1 MKHQIKNRFTGA
13 VLFEADVPE
22 GTESGLIARVALEQA
37 VAADAY
43 LRGANLRGANLG
55 GADLRGANLRGANL
69 GGADLRG
76 ANLRGANL
84 RGANLGGADLR
95 GANLR
100 GANLGD
106 ANLGDANLGDANLRG
121 ANLGDANLG
130 DANLG
135 DANLGDANLGDAN
148 LRGANLGG
156 ANLGELASIWD
167 TAGNRAEIKS
177 LQLETWGVTYT
188 ATHMQ
193 IGCQHHT
200 LERWWGFSD
209 DCIRRMD
216 ERALEWW
223 RKWKPVIQQIIAMS
237 PAVPGGAKPAEP
249 AEQEAEPAEA

>member
-22 GTESGLIARVALEQA
+22 GTESGIIARVALEQS
-37 VAADAY
+37 VAA
-43 LRGANLRGANLG
+43 GANLRDANLGGADLRDANLG

-69 GGADLRG
+69 GGADLRD
-76 ANLRGANL
+76 
-84 RGANLGGADLR
+84 ANLGGADLR

-100 GANLGD
+100 GANLGGADLRD
-106 ANLGDANLGDANLRG
+106 ANLGGADLRG
-121 ANLGDANLG
+121 
-130 DANLG
+130 
-135 DANLGDANLGDAN
+135 AN

-156 ANLGELASIWD
+156 ADLRDANLGGADLGGADLGGANLGELGSIWD

-223 RKWKPVIQQIIAMS
+223 RKWKPVIQQIVAMS

-249 AEQEAEPAEA
+249 VEQPAESEEA

>member
-100 GANLGD
+100 G
-106 ANLGDANLGDANLRG
+106 
-121 ANLGDANLG
+121 
-130 DANLG
+130 ANLG